1 MWTSLIFLILSLA
14 SGALSQSRTRFARY
28 RSWNSQMYPVWRDGD
43 PRYRDCWKGGEVT
56 FEVRSDSPTLTG
68 AKASFNIDVRFPQ
81 NQTVL
86 PDGQVVWAR
95 NCTVNGTSYT
105 MGQSVYP
112 ESSIPQDWSG
122 VFPDRT
128 PFNRTSNKKPRF
140 IYVWKTWGK
149 YWQVA
154 DGPSS
159 LLSIDTNSV
168 PLGSYSMEVVIY
180 HCRGKD
186 KFIPLG
192 YVSTQFSITD
202 QIPFAVTLSQVGDIN
217 QGDQNFIQNR
227 AVAFSINL
235 HDPSSYLSSSDITFN
250 WDFGDNSGTL
260 ISRETTV
267 THTYLTPGSFRPQ
280 VILMAAISTGCP
292 VNPTPA
298 VTVDP
303 PAPVTDEG
311 TALDTIVVAVSPQPV
326 DVIPNAEEG
335 VAADATVV
343 ANDLAVAETDPVDPA
358 DTVDTTDAVAEADN
372 TAVVEGTVATE
383 AELAAEAENTAT
395 DALATPA
402 VIEAEDEAETIAAD
416 ALATPAVIEAEAAAE
431 AENTATD
438 ALATPAVIE
447 AEAVAEAETIAA
459 DALATP
465 AVIEAEAAAE
475 AENTATDAL
484 ATPAVIEA
492 EAVAEA
498 ETIAADALATPAVIE
513 AEPAAEAENTATDA
527 LATPAVTEAEP
538 AVEAP
543 AAEIDLAATVLPEA
557 AAAAVDT
564 TSVQTALE
572 PVAPT
577 GDAVVANVAEDTVI
591 EAAAE
596 ADDAANAITG
606 VTSIPEAA
614 VTELEAELVAGTEAT
629 QAALIIAK
637 RQAPEMPAEASCMV
651 YRYGSFST
659 TLTVVQGIESVEIV
673 EVNNVVMLATE
684 LEQNA
689 VDLTVTCQGS
699 LPNQVCTVVSDA
711 DCISPVQTQ
720 CNDVTPTPECQIV
733 LRQFFNNSGTFCINV
748 SLTNDVS
755 LAVTSA
761 RLNVAID
768 TNSSRNTAG
777 ATLGVLF
784 FVCAL
789 AAIAFTYK
797 RFKEYHPLR
806 EESEGSGFASGISAV
821 PSMLWSFLNRR
832 STAESRPLLLGRVV

>member
-56 FEVRSDSPTLTG
+56 IEVRSDSPTLTG

-335 VAADATVV
+335 VAANATVV

-402 VIEAEDEAETIAAD
+402 VIEAE
-416 ALATPAVIEAEAAAE
+416 AAAE

-447 AEAVAEAETIAA
+447 AE
-459 DALATP
+459 P
-465 AVIEAEAAAE
+465 AAE
-475 AENTATDAL
+475 AENTAT
-484 ATPAVIEA
+484 
-492 EAVAEA
+492 
-498 ETIAADALATPAVIE
+498 DALATPAVIE